1 MTDKVVIQNIKNPKI
16 TMNVKKSI
24 AGTYVG
30 TGEWK
35 IADGKIEDKP
45 KDENKM
51 FGNK

>member
-1 MTDKVVIQNIKNPKI
+1 MTDKVTIQNIKNPKI
-16 TMNVKKSI
+16 TMVVKKTV

-35 IADGKIEDKP
+35 IADEKIEDKP
-45 KDENKM
+45 KEENKM